1 MLKRNKWV
9 SYFQVFISKKTA
21 TVVSEHFSVIET
33 DVKHQVMEREN
44 FDVDYKLLEM
54 GEPKETRFVLG
65 KVIMDTMNN
74 GVLQDQNVEVF
85 KVVKHRPSLSKLFT

>member
-1 MLKRNKWV
+1 MLKCNKWV

-21 TVVSEHFSVIET
+21 TVVSEHFSVIEA
-33 DVKHQVMEREN
+33 DFVEREN

-65 KVIMDTMNN
+65 KVIMDMMNN
-74 GVLQDQNVEVF
+74 GVLQDQNAEVV